1 MWFLI
6 RMPQEKSCHFVVEQ
20 TALHA
25 ICEVV
30 GDFLKSPPFR
40 ESLANRREGLRQHL
54 LIPIGIG
61 NEQEI
66 FTRVVEPIGKGGE
79 EVGG

>member
-1 MWFLI
+1 MVWFLI
-6 RMPQEKSCHFVVEQ
+6 RMMAQEKSCHFVVEQ

-30 GDFLKSPPFR
+30 RGFLEMPVFR
-40 ESLANRREGLRQHL
+40 DGFADPGQGLGQYL

-66 FTRVVEPIGKGGE
+66 FAQVVEPSGQ
-79 EVGG
+79 